1 MTPIVVSRSVVIPEG
16 ALSLA
21 AVRSSGPGGQ
31 NVNKTASKVE
41 LRVDLSRITGLT
53 APQRERLLAQART
66 RLDAEGHLLVTC
78 QSTRS
83 QHQNLE
89 EARDKV
95 CALVQAALVAP
106 RRRIP
111 TRPSRAAKARRLSD
125 KKRNADRKHARKW
138 SGE

>member
-1 MTPIVVSRSVVIPEG
+1 MEPLVVSRSVVIP
-16 ALSLA
+16 ADAFSVT

-41 LRVDLSRITGLT
+41 LRVDLEKIHGLT
-53 APQRERLLAQART
+53 MPQRDRLLVRARP
-66 RLDAEGHLLVTC
+66 RLDAEGRLLVTS

-89 EARDKV
+89 EAREKV
-95 CALVQAALVAP
+95 RELVESALAAP

-111 TRPSRAAKARRLSD
+111 TKPSRAAKARRLTD

-138 SGE
+138 SGD